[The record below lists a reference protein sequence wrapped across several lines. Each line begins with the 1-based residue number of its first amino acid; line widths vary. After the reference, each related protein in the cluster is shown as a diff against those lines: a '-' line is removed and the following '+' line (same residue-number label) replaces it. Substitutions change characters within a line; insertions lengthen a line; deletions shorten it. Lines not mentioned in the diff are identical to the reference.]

1 MSRLSFDELNAF
13 DLVEELE
20 NGYLSDSEY
29 GEYFDAMEISE
40 EEKQKRI
47 SFAKKFEDT
56 MLFIF
61 ALYLIMR
68 QYGHMNEKYIISQ
81 LQSKYSEIASEY
93 MKPDKHTKDYIR
105 KFSKETIDVTKRH
118 DGEEYFTSRDR
129 AIILSQNEA
138 NTSLNYAQYA
148 DALRRGCTKKK
159 WITEKDNRVRETH
172 REVDDIIIPIE
183 GYFPVGDRLMLYPHD
198 AINGSA
204 EEVTN
209 CRCSIKYLK

>member
-1 MSRLSFDELNAF
+1 MKFDELNK
-13 DLVEELE
+13 LYEYEELLDIS
-20 NGYLSDSEY
+20 NQEY
-29 GEYFDAMEISE
+29 DYVDYFDTMEISE

-81 LQSKYSEIASEY
+81 LQSRYSELVSEY
-93 MKPDKHTKDYIR
+93 MKPDKPTKDYIK
-105 KFSKETIDVTKRH
+105 KFSKETIDVTNRH

-148 DALRRGCTKKK
+148 DALKRRYTKKR

-183 GYFPVGDRLMLYPHD
+183 GYFPVGDSLMLYPHD

-204 EEVTN
+204 EEVAN
-209 CRCSIKYLK
+209 CRCTVRYLK